1 MMKDPSARDIGYIFL
16 EWIAECSMDPWAKKA
31 ARQAMA
37 AFRLA
42 NQTDEGIEVDMWCKG
57 EGVRSRWQATQSAM
71 ET

>member
-37 AFRLA
+37 AFRRA
-42 NQTDEGIEVDMWCKG
+42 DQTDERLEVGIGCKG
-57 EGVRSRWQATQSAM
+57 EGVRSSR
-71 ET
+71 